1 MKIKPLILTLSSLA
15 ILSLSNAANAADG
28 CKFMLCMG
36 AANPMGIAEC
46 ASTVKEVLHDL
57 AKGHPLPT
65 CKMSNGL
72 DSKASGSYVS
82 YRRAPT
88 TPPCPDKT
96 HQGTDGIVYHP
107 GRKPSNITFSYLTG
121 YRNLPTGY
129 KNIPLADSLLSKG
142 DYSQKVCI
150 GGNKTA
156 TLAAINYYGGED
168 LQDIPA
174 QEWWE
179 ILNVVKPDGATYE
192 FNFYVDN
199 ALFSTHRF

>member
-1 MKIKPLILTLSSLA
+1 MKIKPLILTLSSFA

-46 ASTVKEVLHDL
+46 ASTVREVLHDL
-57 AKGHPLPT
+57 AKGRPLPT
-65 CKMSNGL
+65 CKMGNGL
-72 DSKASGSYVS
+72 DSKTSGSYVS

-107 GRKPSNITFSYLTG
+107 GKKPANISPFNG
-121 YRNLPTGY
+121 YRNLPVGY
-129 KNIPLADSLLSKG
+129 KNIPMADSLLNQM

-150 GGNKTA
+150 GGNKNG
-156 TLAAINYYGGED
+156 TLAASSYSENSTPEH
-168 LQDIPA
+168 Q
-174 QEWWE
+174 WWD

-192 FNFYVDN
+192 FSFYVDN